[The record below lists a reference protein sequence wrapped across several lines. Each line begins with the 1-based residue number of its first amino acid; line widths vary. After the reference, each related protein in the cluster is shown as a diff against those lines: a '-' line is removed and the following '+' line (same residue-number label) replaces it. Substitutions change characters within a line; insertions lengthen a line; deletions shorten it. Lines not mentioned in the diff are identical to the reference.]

1 MCTRNQAEEI
11 LHSVYHACSP
21 IFGRIHDAYLYG
33 SYARG
38 DFTPESDIDILLT
51 VDLEQAEIAKHRNGV
66 GKVTSRL
73 SLEHDITVSVTVKP
87 LEQFQRYQTALP
99 YYQNVVR
106 EASAMQEHER
116 KALSQVRLEH
126 AIECLSA
133 ARNLL
138 ETENYK
144 SAANRSYY
152 AVFHAMRAV
161 LAFDEIDM
169 KHHGGIISEFRR

>member
-38 DFTPESDIDILLT
+38 DFNPESDIDILLT
-51 VDLEQAEIAKHRNGV
+51 VDLEQAEIAKHRNDV
-66 GKVTSRL
+66 AKVTSRL

-87 LEQFQRYQTALP
+87 LEQFRRYQT
-99 YYQNVVR
+99 
-106 EASAMQEHER
+106 
-116 KALSQVRLEH
+116 LSQARLEH
-126 AIECLSA
+126 AVECLSA

-138 ETENYK
+138 ETGNYK

-169 KHHGGIISEFRR
+169 KRHSSMISAFHR